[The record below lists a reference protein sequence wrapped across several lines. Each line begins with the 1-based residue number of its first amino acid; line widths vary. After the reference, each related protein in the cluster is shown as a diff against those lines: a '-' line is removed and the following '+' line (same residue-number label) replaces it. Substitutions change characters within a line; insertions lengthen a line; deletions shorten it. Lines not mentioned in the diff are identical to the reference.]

1 MPPSSWERAMSKT
14 VVVFGAGTGLG
25 TAVARRFAR
34 EGYRV
39 ALVARDGGRLSGLAS
54 SLDGEAAAFPSD
66 LRDVSGIPPL
76 IADIRS
82 RFGRIDVIE
91 YAPITT
97 DLFTRATELTVEKE
111 QEYLNLF
118 LLSPIAVV
126 REVLPDM
133 LARGDGGILLGQGV
147 SAIRPMPGLSGFGP
161 AMAAARNYFLSLHA
175 ELAPQG
181 VYAGVLHVAA
191 MISGSAGHAAAV
203 SGEVPIDVTKIPLVD
218 PADLAEAMWTMLA
231 ERDRAEDVVPAA

>member
-1 MPPSSWERAMSKT
+1 MAKT

-39 ALVARDGGRLSGLAS
+39 ALVARSRDWLSELAS
-54 SLDGEAAAFPSD
+54 SLGAEAFPAD
-66 LRDVSGIPPL
+66 LRDVAGIPSL
-76 IADIRS
+76 ISEIRS
-82 RFGRIDVIE
+82 RLGRIDVIE

-126 REVLPDM
+126 REVLPEM
-133 LARGDGGILLGQGV
+133 LSRGDGGILLGQGV
-147 SAIRPMPGLSGFGP
+147 SAIRPLPGLSGVGP
-161 AMAAARNYFLSLHA
+161 AMAAARNYFLSLNA
-175 ELAPQG
+175 EIAPQG

-191 MISGSAGHAAAV
+191 MISGSAGHAAALD
-203 SGEVPIDVTKIPLVD
+203 GDLPIDVSRIPLID
-218 PADLAEAMWTMLA
+218 PAELAGTMWTMLA
-231 ERDRAEDVVPAA
+231 ERDRAEAVLPA